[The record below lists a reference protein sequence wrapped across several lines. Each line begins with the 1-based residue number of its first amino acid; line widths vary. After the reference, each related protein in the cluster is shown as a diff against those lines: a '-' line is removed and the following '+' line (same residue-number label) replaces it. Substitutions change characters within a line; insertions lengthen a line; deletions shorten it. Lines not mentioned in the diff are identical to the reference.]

1 MSHIKFLSGLTGGH
15 PREGLGCSQLVVG
28 VDKSIARVEIAHHG
42 IDHGNLN
49 LTNFKNDSV
58 KHAVAGSILDQSTKR
73 DCDAH
78 NTRMH

>member
-1 MSHIKFLSGLTGGH
+1 M
-15 PREGLGCSQLVVG
+15 G

-58 KHAVAGSILDQSTKR
+58 KYAVAGNLGPVDDTRLRRS
-73 DCDAH
+73 H
-78 NTRMH
+78 TRMH